1 MRKTV
6 PLALVLALAGLIA
19 LPQGR
24 DVTQLEREVERLR
37 GLKFQKKVDV
47 QIVDGAQLRRV
58 LQKEMAREYPES
70 EWPKMEATLKAFGF
84 IPPKMD
90 LKKALTGLLEDQVAG
105 LYDPRGKVLYVNASP
120 LEGADLLEGLGMEGF
135 SLEDVFL
142 VHELAHAVTD
152 QHFRL
157 LGLPIEDK
165 ANEDRASAARCV
177 VEGDATWVMLQYMFK
192 ALQVPPSQQGQM
204 DDLMATLG
212 LGRELMGQ
220 TAPAY
225 IQENLLVGYLGGLAL
240 VKAAYSRGGFPAV
253 NALYARPPASMEQVL
268 HPEKYFV
275 GKDEPVRV
283 EAVAPKA
290 WGAAGFKE
298 IGRGVWGEMNI
309 RILLE
314 EWGCG
319 EADATRASEGWG
331 GDGYVAFKGPGEVLA
346 YAWTTQW
353 DSERDAAE
361 FATVAQ
367 RSRDVSVNRAGRYV
381 WVTKGGPAKAGNS
394 EPEKQADGEG
404 KK

>member
-1 MRKTV
+1 MRKTT
-6 PLALVLALAGLIA
+6 PLAFGLALVSLIA
-19 LPQGR
+19 LAQSK
-24 DVTQLEREVERLR
+24 DVTSLEREVERLR
-37 GLKFQKKVDV
+37 GLRFQKKVEV
-47 QIVDGAQLRRV
+47 QLVDAAQLRRV

-90 LKKALTGLLEDQVAG
+90 LKKTLTGLLEDQVAG
-105 LYDPRGKVLYVNASP
+105 LYDPRSKVLYVNANP
-120 LEGADLLEGLGMEGF
+120 PEGEDLLEGLDMEGF
-135 SLEDVFL
+135 SLQDVFL

-152 QHFRL
+152 QHFKL
-157 LGLPIEDK
+157 LSLPIEDK

-177 VEGDATWVMLQYMFK
+177 VEGDATWVMMQHMFR
-192 ALQVPPSQQGQM
+192 ALQVPPAQQGQM

-240 VKAAYSRGGFPAV
+240 VKAAYGRGGIPAV

-268 HPEKYFV
+268 HPEKYFA
-275 GKDEPVRV
+275 GKDPPIRV
-283 EAVAPKA
+283 ETVVPKTWTA
-290 WGAAGFKE
+290 EGFKE

-309 RILLE
+309 RILLQ
-314 EWGCG
+314 EWGCD
-319 EADATRASEGWG
+319 ESAAARASEGWG
-331 GDGYVAFKGPGEVLA
+331 GDGYAALSSPAGALA

-353 DSERDAAE
+353 DSEKDAAE
-361 FATVAQ
+361 FAAAAN
-367 RSRDVSVNRAGRYV
+367 RGREVSVTQAGRYV
-381 WVTKGGPAKAGNS
+381 WVTKGGGRKDG
-394 EPEKQADGEG
+394 ELETGKQGDSEG